1 MLSRLRIKN
10 IALIDQLEIEF
21 GDGLNLLTGETGS
34 GKSIIVDSLGALTG
48 ERVYSEL
55 IKQGEASALIEGLFS
70 LTVDGELKAAFDE
83 SGLEIDDAAE
93 ADLIVRR
100 ELSATGKNRIF
111 VNDQMV
117 TQAFLKRIGTHLVN
131 IHGQGEQTALYDVS
145 THIEMLDQY
154 AGNAEPAASTAAAY
168 REWSAVKNELAEL
181 KRDDAEKLRLVDILR
196 FQVDE
201 IGKAGL
207 TIGEDT
213 ELEEEKL
220 RLNNVEKLS
229 ALSSD
234 AYALLYEDSLST
246 LTTLERSTKKIAE
259 LAEYDSRFAEFD
271 EGLASA
277 RAVIEEAAFA
287 ARDLMSHIEF
297 SPERLEEIENRLAE
311 MTRLKRKYGDSIE
324 TVLEHLADAQTRL
337 ARIETSDLYEQELK
351 ARLAAARSAY
361 IAAATRLHEERLRE
375 AKKFEKKVIESLR
388 DVALERAVFEVRVA
402 APTTDQLDGED
413 VERSFSANGFDDVEF
428 YFSANPGESPRPLAK
443 VASGGEASRLMLI
456 LKTAA
461 RAVDAGSAAV
471 FDEVDVGIGGR
482 VAEAVGRKLK
492 ELAATQQVLC
502 VTHQAQIASLADR
515 HYVVDKQ
522 IARDKTTVGIREL
535 ASDERVEEIA
545 RMLAGEQITEAAR
558 ENARAMLAGSK

>member
-70 LTVDGELKAAFDE
+70 LPVDGELKAAFDE

-259 LAEYDSRFAEFD
+259 LAEYDSRFDEFD

-351 ARLAAARSAY
+351 ARLATARSAY

-522 IARDKTTVGIREL
+522 IARDKTTVSIREL

>member
-55 IKQGEASALIEGLFS
+55 IKQGEASALIEGLFCLS
-70 LTVDGELKAAFDE
+70 VDGELKAAFDE

-402 APTTDQLDGED
+402 APTPDQLDGED

-471 FDEVDVGIGGR
+471 FDEIDVGIGGR

>member
-70 LTVDGELKAAFDE
+70 LPVDGELKAAFDE
-83 SGLEIDDAAE
+83 SGLELNDSAE

-168 REWSAVKNELAEL
+168 REWSAVRNELAEL

-207 TIGEDT
+207 TTGEDT

-297 SPERLEEIENRLAE
+297 SPERLEEIESRLAE

-324 TVLEHLADAQTRL
+324 TVLEHLADAETRL

-351 ARLAAARSAY
+351 ARLAAARAMY
-361 IAAATRLHEERLRE
+361 IAAATRLHDERLRE

-402 APTTDQLDGED
+402 APTPEQLDGED
-413 VERSFSANGFDDVEF
+413 VERTFSSNGFDDVEF

-461 RAVDAGSAAV
+461 RAVDASSAAV
-471 FDEVDVGIGGR
+471 FDEIDVGIGGR

-515 HYVVDKQ
+515 HFVVDKQ
-522 IARDKTTVGIREL
+522 IARDKTTVSIREL
-535 ASDERVEEIA
+535 PSDERVEEIA
-545 RMLAGEQITEAAR
+545 RMLAGEQITDAAR